1 MARNSKRSKL
11 GTGLED
17 STPASADPVA
27 AAFETGGLDFATPT
41 EFVDLP
47 SKGQYYP
54 ENHPLHGQDT
64 VEIKFMTAKE
74 EDILSSKTLIKQ
86 GVAIDRLLKSVII
99 DNRVNPD
106 TLISGDRNAILVAT
120 RITGYGADYE
130 TKITCPSCMTS
141 VDHSF
146 DLGEVDVITADDLEN
161 DESYEITEDGTILT
175 TTPLSNIRVEM
186 KMMTG
191 KDESYLSRLVESK
204 RKKKL
209 PETTLTDT
217 LKILIVSLNGETS
230 KDLIGKFIKVIP
242 ARDSRHLRSTYEK
255 ASPNVDMTQ
264 NFECGNCGY
273 VTDLEVPFTTD
284 FFWPKQ

>member
-99 DNRVNPD
+99 DNRINPD

-141 VDHSF
+141 ADHSF
-146 DLGEVDVITADDLEN
+146 DLSEVEVRTVDDLDN
-161 DESYEITEDGTILT
+161 DESYEITEDGTIVT

-191 KDESYLSRLVESK
+191 KDENYLSRLIESK

-230 KDLIGKFIKVIP
+230 KDLINQFIKVLP
-242 ARDSRHLRSTYEK
+242 ARDSRYLRSTYEK

-264 NFECGNCGY
+264 NFECSNCGY

>member
-47 SKGQYYP
+47 SQGQYYP
-54 ENHPLHGQDT
+54 ENHPLHGQESI
-64 VEIKFMTAKE
+64 EIKYMTAKE

-86 GVAIDRLLKSVII
+86 GVAIDRLLRSVII
-99 DNRVNPD
+99 DKRVNPD
-106 TLISGDRNAILVAT
+106 SLLSGDRSAVLVAT
-120 RITGYGADYE
+120 RITGYGSDYE
-130 TKITCPSCMTS
+130 TKVTCPSCMTS
-141 VDHSF
+141 CDHQF
-146 DLGEVDVITADDLEN
+146 DLGDVQVRTAEDLGQE
-161 DESYEITEDGTILT
+161 DSYEITEEGTIIT

-191 KDESYLSRLVESK
+191 KDESYLTRLVESK

-230 KDLIGKFIKVIP
+230 SDLIGRFVKAIP
-242 ARDSRHLRSTYEK
+242 ARDSRFLRTVYEK

>member
-1 MARNSKRSKL
+1 
-11 GTGLED
+11 
-17 STPASADPVA
+17 
-27 AAFETGGLDFATPT
+27 
-41 EFVDLP
+41 
-47 SKGQYYP
+47 
-54 ENHPLHGQDT
+54 
-64 VEIKFMTAKE
+64 MTAKE
-74 EDILSSKTLIKQ
+74 EDLLSSKTLIKQ

-99 DNRVNPD
+99 DNRINPD

-146 DLGEVDVITADDLEN
+146 DLGEVDVITSDDLEN

-264 NFECGNCGY
+264 NFECSNCGY

>member
-99 DNRVNPD
+99 DNRINPD

-130 TKITCPSCMTS
+130 TKVTCPSCMTS
-141 VDHSF
+141 CDHQF
-146 DLGEVDVITADDLEN
+146 DLSDVQVKTVDDLDRDN
-161 DESYEITEDGTILT
+161 TYEITDEGTIMT
-175 TTPLSNIRVEM
+175 TTPLSKIQVEM

-191 KDESYLSRLVESK
+191 KDESYLTRLVESK
-204 RKKKL
+204 RRKKL

-217 LKILIVSLNGETS
+217 LKILIVSINGETS
-230 KDLIGKFIKVIP
+230 PDLIGRFTKAVP
-242 ARDSRHLRSTYEK
+242 ARDSRYLRTIYEK

-264 NFECGNCGY
+264 DFECSNCGY

>member
-17 STPASADPVA
+17 STPAAADSVA

-47 SKGQYYP
+47 SRGKYYP
-54 ENHPLHGQDT
+54 ENHPLHGQDSI
-64 VEIKFMTAKE
+64 EIKYMTAKE

-99 DNRVNPD
+99 DNRISPE
-106 TLISGDRNAILVAT
+106 TLISGDRNAVLVAT
-120 RITGYGADYE
+120 RITGYGSEYE
-130 TKITCPSCMTS
+130 TRVTCPSCLTA

-146 DLGEVDVITADDLEN
+146 ELADVEIKTSEDLEE
-161 DESYEITEDGTILT
+161 DDSYSISNDGTIVT
-175 TTPLSNIRVEM
+175 VTPMTNITVEM

-191 KDESYLSRLVESK
+191 KDESYLSRLIESK

-217 LKILIVSLNGETS
+217 LKILVVSLNGETS
-230 KDLIGKFIKVIP
+230 KDLINKFIKVIP
-242 ARDSRHLRSTYEK
+242 ARDSRFLRSVYEK
-255 ASPNVDMTQ
+255 ASPNIDMTQ
-264 NFECGNCGY
+264 DFECSNCGY
-273 VTDLEVPFTTD
+273 ATDLEVPFTTD

>member
-27 AAFETGGLDFATPT
+27 AVFETGGLDFATPT

-47 SKGQYYP
+47 SKGLFYP

-64 VEIKFMTAKE
+64 IEIKYMTAKE

-86 GVAIDRLLKSVII
+86 GVAIERLLRSVII
-99 DNRVNPD
+99 DKTINPD
-106 TLISGDRNAILVAT
+106 TLLSGDRNAILVAT
-120 RITGYGADYE
+120 RVTGYGSEYD

-141 VDHSF
+141 CDHSF
-146 DLGEVDVITADDLEN
+146 DLSDVQVKTI
-161 DESYEITEDGTILT
+161 DEEETGGSYEYTEEGTIIT
-175 TTPLSNIRVEM
+175 TTPMTKIKVEM
-186 KMMTG
+186 RMMTG

-204 RKKKL
+204 RRKKL

-217 LKILIVSLNGETS
+217 LKMLIVSLNDQTDN
-230 KDLIGKFIKVIP
+230 DLINKFVKVIP
-242 ARDSRHLRSTYEK
+242 ARDSRHLRSAYEK

-264 NFECGNCGY
+264 NFECSNCGY

>member
-1 MARNSKRSKL
+1 LARNSKRSKL

-17 STPASADPVA
+17 STPAPADPVA
-27 AAFETGGLDFATPT
+27 AVFEAGGLDFATPT

-47 SKGQYYP
+47 SRGQFYP
-54 ENHPLHGQDT
+54 ENHPLHGKDT
-64 VEIKFMTAKE
+64 VEIKYMTAKE

-86 GVAIDRLLKSVII
+86 GVAIERLLRSVII
-99 DNRVNPD
+99 DKRINPD

-120 RITGYGADYE
+120 RVTGYGSEYD

-146 DLGEVDVITADDLEN
+146 DLSEVDIKTVDEEDNDSSYEYTADGLI
-161 DESYEITEDGTILT
+161 STV
-175 TTPLSNIRVEM
+175 TPLTKIQVEM
-186 KMMTG
+186 KLMTG
-191 KDESYLSRLVESK
+191 KDENYLSRLVDSK
-204 RKKKL
+204 RKKKV

-217 LKILIVSLNGETS
+217 LKILVVSLNGETS
-230 KDLIGKFIKVIP
+230 PDLINQFVKVVP
-242 ARDSRHLRSTYEK
+242 ARDSRHLRSVYEK

-264 NFECGNCGY
+264 NFECSNCGY

>member
-11 GTGLED
+11 GAGLED

-141 VDHSF
+141 TDYSF
-146 DLGEVDVITADDLEN
+146 DLGEVEVRTADDLEQN
-161 DESYEITEDGTILT
+161 DSYEITEEGTIIT
-175 TTPLSNIRVEM
+175 TTPLSKVQVEM

-191 KDESYLSRLVESK
+191 KDENYLSRLIESK

-230 KDLIGKFIKVIP
+230 KDLINQFIKILP
-242 ARDSRHLRSTYEK
+242 ARDSRYLRSTYEK

-264 NFECGNCGY
+264 NFECSTCGY

>member
-11 GTGLED
+11 GAGLDD
-17 STPASADPVA
+17 STPAAADSVA
-27 AAFETGGLDFATPT
+27 AVLETGGLDFATPT

-47 SKGQYYP
+47 SGGRYYP
-54 ENHPLHGQDT
+54 ESHPLHGQESI
-64 VEIKFMTAKE
+64 EIKYMTAKE

-99 DNRVNPD
+99 DNRINPE
-106 TLISGDRNAILVAT
+106 TLISGDRNAVLVAT
-120 RITGYGADYE
+120 RITGYGSEYE
-130 TKITCPSCMTS
+130 TRVTCPSCLTA

-146 DLGEVDVITADDLEN
+146 DLADVEIKTSEDLEE
-161 DESYEITEDGTILT
+161 DDSYNIGDDGTIVT
-175 TTPLSNIRVEM
+175 VTPMTKITVEM

-191 KDESYLSRLVESK
+191 KDESYLSRLIESK

-217 LKILIVSLNGETS
+217 LKILVVSLNGETS
-230 KDLIGKFIKVIP
+230 KDLINKFIKVIP
-242 ARDSRHLRSTYEK
+242 ARDSRFLRSVYEK
-255 ASPNVDMTQ
+255 ASPNIDMTQ
-264 NFECGNCGY
+264 DFECSNCGY

>member
-11 GTGLED
+11 GTGLDD
-17 STPASADPVA
+17 STPAAADPVA
-27 AAFETGGLDFATPT
+27 AVLETGGLDFATPT

-54 ENHPLHGQDT
+54 ENHPLHGKESI
-64 VEIKFMTAKE
+64 EIKYMTANE

-99 DNRVNPD
+99 DNKVVPE

-120 RITGYGADYE
+120 RITGYGSEYQ
-130 TKITCPSCMTS
+130 TKVACPSCMNS

-146 DLGEVDVITADDLEN
+146 DLSEVEIKTYDDTVEDETYSIT
-161 DESYEITEDGTILT
+161 DEGTIVT
-175 TTPLSNIRVEM
+175 VTPMTKITVEM

-191 KDESYLSRLVESK
+191 KDESYLSRLIESK

-217 LKILIVSLNGETS
+217 LKILVVSLNGETS
-230 KDLIGKFIKVIP
+230 KDIINKFVRVIP
-242 ARDSRHLRSTYEK
+242 ARDSRFLRSVYEK

-264 NFECGNCGY
+264 DFECSTCGY

>member
-17 STPASADPVA
+17 STPAAADSVA
-27 AAFETGGLDFATPT
+27 AALETGGLNFATPT

-54 ENHPLHGQDT
+54 ENHPLHGQESI
-64 VEIKFMTAKE
+64 EIKYMTAKE

-86 GVAIDRLLKSVII
+86 GVAIDRLLKSVIV
-99 DNRVNPD
+99 DNRVSPE
-106 TLISGDRNAILVAT
+106 TLISGDRNAVLVAT
-120 RITGYGADYE
+120 RITGYGSEYE
-130 TKITCPSCMTS
+130 TRVTCPSCLTS

-146 DLGEVDVITADDLEN
+146 DLADVAVKTSEDVEN
-161 DESYEITEDGTILT
+161 DDSYDITENGTIVT
-175 TTPLSNIRVEM
+175 VTPMTNITVEM

-191 KDESYLSRLVESK
+191 KDESYLSRLIESK

-217 LKILIVSLNGETS
+217 LKILVTSLNGETS
-230 KDLIGKFIKVIP
+230 KDLINKFIKVIP
-242 ARDSRHLRSTYEK
+242 ARDSRFLRSVYEK

-264 NFECGNCGY
+264 DFECSNCGY

-284 FFWPKQ
+284 FFWPKR

>member
-11 GTGLED
+11 AAGLED
-17 STPASADPVA
+17 STPAAADSVA
-27 AAFETGGLDFATPT
+27 AVFETGGLDFATPT

-54 ENHPLHGQDT
+54 ENHPLHGQESI
-64 VEIKFMTAKE
+64 EIKYMTAKE

-99 DNRVNPD
+99 DNRISPE
-106 TLISGDRNAILVAT
+106 TLISGDRNAVLVAT
-120 RITGYGADYE
+120 RITGYGSEYE
-130 TKITCPSCMTS
+130 TRVTCPSCLTA
-141 VDHSF
+141 VEHSF
-146 DLGEVDVITADDLEN
+146 DLANVKVRTADDVE
-161 DESYEITEDGTILT
+161 DDDSYNITENGNIVTV
-175 TTPLSNIRVEM
+175 TPMTNITVEM

-191 KDESYLSRLVESK
+191 KDESYLSRLIESK

-217 LKILIVSLNGETS
+217 LKILVVSLNGETS
-230 KDLIGKFIKVIP
+230 KELINKFIKVIP
-242 ARDSRHLRSTYEK
+242 ARDSRFLRSVYEK

-264 NFECGNCGY
+264 DFECSNCGY

>member
-17 STPASADPVA
+17 STPAAADSVA

-47 SKGQYYP
+47 SRGKYYP
-54 ENHPLHGQDT
+54 ENHPLHGQDSI
-64 VEIKFMTAKE
+64 EIKYMTAKE

-99 DNRVNPD
+99 DNRISPE
-106 TLISGDRNAILVAT
+106 TLISGDRNAVLVAT
-120 RITGYGADYE
+120 RITGYGSEYE
-130 TKITCPSCMTS
+130 TRVTCPSCLTA

-146 DLGEVDVITADDLEN
+146 ELADVEIKTSEDLEE
-161 DESYEITEDGTILT
+161 DDSYSISNDGTIVT
-175 TTPLSNIRVEM
+175 VTPMTNITVEM

-191 KDESYLSRLVESK
+191 KDESYLSRLIESK

-217 LKILIVSLNGETS
+217 LKILVVSLNGETS
-230 KDLIGKFIKVIP
+230 KDLINKFIKVIP
-242 ARDSRHLRSTYEK
+242 ARDSKFLRSVYEK
-255 ASPNVDMTQ
+255 ASPNIDMTQ
-264 NFECGNCGY
+264 DFECSNCGY
-273 VTDLEVPFTTD
+273 ATDLEVPFTTD

>member
-99 DNRVNPD
+99 DNRINPD

-130 TKITCPSCMTS
+130 TKITCPSCMIS

-264 NFECGNCGY
+264 NFECSNCGY

>member
-11 GTGLED
+11 GAGLED
-17 STPASADPVA
+17 STPAAADSVA
-27 AAFETGGLDFATPT
+27 AALETGGLNFATPT
-41 EFVDLP
+41 EFVQLP
-47 SKGQYYP
+47 SNGQYYA

-86 GVAIDRLLKSVII
+86 GVAIERLLKSVII
-99 DNRVNPD
+99 DKRIHPD
-106 TLISGDRNAILVAT
+106 TLLSGDRNAILVAA
-120 RITGYGADYE
+120 RITGYGPEYD

-141 VDHSF
+141 GDYSF
-146 DLGEVDVITADDLEN
+146 NLEDVSVRTSEDIEN
-161 DESYEITEDGTILT
+161 DDSYEITEDGTIVAV
-175 TTPLSNIRVEM
+175 TPLTKITVEM

-191 KDESYLSRLVESK
+191 KDENYLSRLIESK

-217 LKILIVSLNGETS
+217 LKILITSLNGETS
-230 KDLIGKFIKVIP
+230 ADLINQFVKVVP
-242 ARDSRHLRSTYEK
+242 ARDSRFLRSVYEK
-255 ASPNVDMTQ
+255 ASPNIDMTQ
-264 NFECGNCGY
+264 HYECDSCGY
-273 VTDLEVPFTTD
+273 ATDMEVPFTPD

>member
-1 MARNSKRSKL
+1 LARNSKRSKL

-17 STPASADPVA
+17 STPAAADSVA
-27 AAFETGGLDFATPT
+27 AALETGGLNFATPT

-54 ENHPLHGQDT
+54 ENHPLHGQESI
-64 VEIKFMTAKE
+64 EIKYMTAKE

-86 GVAIDRLLKSVII
+86 GVAIDRLLKSVIV
-99 DNRVNPD
+99 DNRVSPE
-106 TLISGDRNAILVAT
+106 TLISGDRNAVLVAT
-120 RITGYGADYE
+120 RITGYGSEYE
-130 TKITCPSCMTS
+130 TRVTCPSCLTS

-146 DLGEVDVITADDLEN
+146 DLADVAVKTSEDGEN
-161 DESYEITEDGTILT
+161 DDSYDITENGTIVT
-175 TTPLSNIRVEM
+175 VTPMTNITVEM

-191 KDESYLSRLVESK
+191 KDESYLSRLIESK

-217 LKILIVSLNGETS
+217 LKILVTSLNGETS
-230 KDLIGKFIKVIP
+230 KDLINKFIKVIP
-242 ARDSRHLRSTYEK
+242 ARDSRFLRSVYEK

-264 NFECGNCGY
+264 DFECSNCGY

-284 FFWPKQ
+284 FFWPKR

>member
-17 STPASADPVA
+17 STPAPADSVA
-27 AAFETGGLDFATPT
+27 AAFETGGLSFATPT

-47 SKGQYYP
+47 SRGQYYP
-54 ENHPLHGQDT
+54 ENHPLHGQESI
-64 VEIKFMTAKE
+64 EIKFMTAKE

-86 GVAIDRLLKSVII
+86 GVAIERLLKSVIVDKRI
-99 DNRVNPD
+99 NPD

-120 RITGYGADYE
+120 RITGYGAEYD
-130 TKITCPSCMTS
+130 TKITCPSCMNS
-141 VDHSF
+141 GDHSF
-146 DLGEVDVITADDLEN
+146 DLNEVEVKTVDEAEEDDT
-161 DESYEITEDGTILT
+161 YEITENGNIVT
-175 TTPLSNIRVEM
+175 TTPMTNIRVEM
-186 KMMTG
+186 KLMTG
-191 KDESYLSRLVESK
+191 KDESYLSRLIESK

-230 KDLIGKFIKVIP
+230 KDLINQFIKVVP
-242 ARDSRHLRSTYEK
+242 ARDSRHLRSVYEK

-264 NFECGNCGY
+264 NFECDTCGY
-273 VTDLEVPFTTD
+273 ITDMEVPFTPD

>member
-99 DNRVNPD
+99 DNRINPD

-264 NFECGNCGY
+264 NFECSNCGY

>member
-47 SKGQYYP
+47 SQGQYYP
-54 ENHPLHGQDT
+54 ENHPLHGQESI
-64 VEIKFMTAKE
+64 EIKYMTAKE

-86 GVAIDRLLKSVII
+86 GVAIDRLLRSVIVDKRI
-99 DNRVNPD
+99 NPE
-106 TLISGDRNAILVAT
+106 TLISGDRNAVLVAT
-120 RITGYGADYE
+120 RITGYGSDYE
-130 TKITCPSCMTS
+130 TKVTCPSCLTS
-141 VDHSF
+141 CDHHF
-146 DLGEVDVITADDLEN
+146 DLDDVQVRTADDLEQE
-161 DESYEITEDGTILT
+161 DTYEITEEGTIVA
-175 TTPLSNIRVEM
+175 TTPLSRVRVEM

-191 KDESYLSRLVESK
+191 KDENYLTRLVESK

-230 KDLIGKFIKVIP
+230 SDLIGSFVKAIP
-242 ARDSRHLRSTYEK
+242 ARDSRFLRTVFEK

-264 NFECGNCGY
+264 NFECSNCGY